1 MQSRSS
7 VLVVFVILLTLM
19 LCRPGFVVSA
29 ITTLPTSG
37 TWAGGTLENDIDVPV
52 TSGPTV
58 TGTIVIPDG
67 KTLTLSIANS
77 VTTDHVTLSV
87 PANFS
92 GDCIFKVESG
102 GKLVIKGASYNKYF
116 GIRGGTKNLVA
127 VDANGVSV
135 ANRSTKMAQLANPNG
150 GSYPDLSKGA
160 ICSSGTLVLEN
171 VRIYDVQSSSY
182 GAIYIPQDG
191 YSKHGTTTLKGCWL
205 HRIKSV
211 CGAAVMVEA
220 QVSLGADGN
229 VTSGKDNT
237 ATSCAVSMD
246 NVLIFQCHV
255 TGEVG
260 GQSGCIRTYGNCASN
275 INLKNVEFSQNKSD
289 GDGCA
294 IYWNGHGRPDT
305 KMTFDGCK
313 IYNNHSA
320 KNGGALHLE
329 GSFEF
334 VNNLTEIYNNSA
346 GNEGGAIF
354 IKLYDST
361 INQVRT
367 DLMMDFNQFVSIH
380 DNESVSN
387 GGGIAISFSNTS
399 LPAKSTITISLN
411 GAMIK
416 NNTTSQSG
424 GGVYLWTN
432 LSKDKNV
439 GLNFNVSGNTVVSDN
454 TASKNGGGIYCRR
467 STDQS
472 QVVNVTFD
480 SGTISN
486 NTGNNGGGAYI
497 ERMNVEC
504 TEAATG
510 LEFNGNIARYNGG
523 ALHINKG
530 SLLMRESAIT
540 SNKAYGEDGNGY
552 GGGVYVRGGGSFTI
566 YDGMISSNT
575 TRVRGGGVGVD
586 NGAVTISGGTIS
598 SNKAGVSSDGSEIT
612 GGVGGGVYVTGGGNI
627 TITNG
632 TISDNHAT
640 LDGGAVYSDGGK
652 VTVSAGEISSNT
664 AAAFG
669 AGIYATG
676 GDVTVEGGTISLNK
690 GVTHGGGIYVTGGG
704 NLDITDGTLS
714 SNAASTNGGGIYSDG
729 GGVSIS
735 NGNITSNKVT
745 DVAGDGGG
753 MYVLGGNVTITGG
766 LIKGNK
772 APSDGAGIYVKEG
785 NITMS
790 GGTFEQNEAS
800 SYGGGVYVISGRFKM
815 TGGSFISNKCN
826 GYGGGLYSHGSKIEI
841 DGGTFQSN
849 WAALLESDLSTEGK
863 NGGAICHRSADV
875 ESGSN
880 YSMILRGGVF
890 KDNKADRGGA
900 IRIDYANVLFDR
912 LNGAEVE
919 MSENWADNTGACI
932 AIYNGGSMTV
942 NGGKFMS
949 NVSANTAGVIHINSS
964 GGSVTMND
972 GLFDGNSAEKFGGV
986 INMTAGTLTVNGGTY
1001 TNNEC
1006 INSQSGNGSGGAI
1019 YLRYP
1024 ASCNIVGGRFESNT
1038 ASNFGGAMYLSG
1050 CQCSVSGGS
1059 IIGNS
1064 ATVAGGGIALRMYEE
1079 NAQTYNGSMTIQGGV
1094 IQDNTAQRGGGF
1106 FVESSSV
1113 TMTEGSITDN
1123 RAINGGGLFIS
1134 GGTKMTFSD
1143 GFIANNKALVNLSS
1157 NGSNAVG
1164 TTTAYAPS
1172 ENLYGVG
1179 GGVFLGSGT
1188 SGNVTTLTFGSADEG
1203 EFGLY
1208 NNLAETAADDIYA
1221 YGQYTSITLP
1231 DISRMSL
1238 KGYSSRTSE
1247 LYWVE
1252 DFMTGDTAYHEYG
1265 TNMNTSSSYSPM
1277 RYRDAIAAQ
1286 TPVYKVLTTTPITK
1300 YVALSLGHE
1309 IIYITL
1315 QKTGLKAG
1323 ESAIFRVFRV
1333 DNGVPSVYSEVL
1345 LTGKEGLDVQSKRV
1359 ALYSG
1364 TWKITEIPWTWSYD
1378 IEPVSYER
1386 NITGTTEAED
1396 KIFVFTGVKKVSA
1409 PLHAEDIVTN
1419 DFGEGTADYQLK

>member
-1 MQSRSS
+1 MKSRSS
-7 VLVVFVILLTLM
+7 MLVVFVILLTLM
-19 LCRPGFVVSA
+19 LCRPAFVVSA
-29 ITTLPTSG
+29 ADITSLPASG
-37 TWAGGTLENDIDVPV
+37 TWPAGTLTESFGVDV
-52 TSGPTV
+52 TNGPLV
-58 TGTIVIPDG
+58 KGTIIIPSG
-67 KTLTLSIANS
+67 ITLTLTNNAS
-77 VTTDHVTLSV
+77 TLDHVTLNVDASF
-87 PANFS
+87 A

-102 GKLVIKGASYNKYF
+102 GKLVIKGASYSKYF

-127 VDANGVSV
+127 VDANGVRV

-150 GSYPDLSKGA
+150 GSYPDLKNGA
-160 ICSSGTLVLEN
+160 ICNSGTLVLEN
-171 VRIYDVQSSSY
+171 VRIFDVQSSSN
-182 GAIYIPQDG
+182 GAIYIPRDD
-191 YSKHGTTTLKGCWL
+191 YKKHGTTTLKGCWL
-205 HRIKSV
+205 HRIKAV
-211 CGAAVMVEA
+211 RGAAVMVDA
-220 QVSLGADGN
+220 QVSLDSDGN
-229 VTSGKDNT
+229 VISGTDNT

-246 NVLIFQCHV
+246 NVQIFQCHV
-255 TGEVG
+255 TGDES

-275 INLKNVEFSQNKSD
+275 INLKDVEFSQNKSD

-305 KMTFDGCK
+305 KMTFDNCK

-320 KNGGALHLE
+320 EDGGALHLE

-334 VNNLTEIYNNSA
+334 VNNLTEIYKNSA

-354 IKLYDST
+354 IKLYGSEQ
-361 INQVRT
+361 NQVRT
-367 DLMMDFNQFVSIH
+367 DLMMSFNQFVSIH

-387 GGGIAISFSNTS
+387 GGGVAISFSNTS
-399 LPAKSTITISLN
+399 LPAESTITVSLN
-411 GAMIK
+411 GANIK
-416 NNTTSQSG
+416 NNTTSESG

-432 LSKDKNV
+432 LSKDKNI

-497 ERMNVEC
+497 ERMDVEC

-523 ALHINKG
+523 ALHVNMG
-530 SLLMRESAIT
+530 SFLMRESTIT
-540 SNKAYGEDGNGY
+540 SNKAYGEDSNGY

-575 TRVRGGGVGVD
+575 TKVRGGGVGVAD
-586 NGAVTISGGTIS
+586 GAVTISGGTIS
-598 SNKAGVSSDGSEIT
+598 SNKAGVSNTGTEIA
-612 GGVGGGVYVTGGGNI
+612 GGIGGGIHVSGGGNI
-627 TITNG
+627 KITNG
-632 TISDNHAT
+632 AISGNHAT
-640 LDGGAVYSDGGK
+640 QDGGAVYSDGGM
-652 VTVSAGEISSNT
+652 VTISAGEISSNT
-664 AAAFG
+664 AVQ
-669 AGIYATG
+669 Y
-676 GDVTVEGGTISLNK
+676 
-690 GVTHGGGIYVTGGG
+690 GGGIHVSGGG
-704 NLDITDGTLS
+704 NIIITDGNLS
-714 SNAASTNGGGIYSDG
+714 SNEASKNGGGIYSDG
-729 GGVSIS
+729 GEVSIS

-745 DVAGDGGG
+745 ASDGDGGG
-753 MYVLGGNVTITGG
+753 LYVLGGNVTITGG

-772 APSDGAGIYVKEG
+772 APSDGAGIYVSDG
-785 NITMS
+785 NVTMS
-790 GGTFEQNEAS
+790 GGTLEQNEAS
-800 SYGGGVYVISGRFKM
+800 SHGGGVYMVGGGFKM
-815 TGGSFISNKCN
+815 TGGSFISNRCN
-826 GYGGGLYSHGSKIEI
+826 GRGGGLYSHGSKIEI
-841 DGGTFQSN
+841 EGGTFQSN
-849 WAALLESDLSTEGK
+849 WAALTEAGLALENID
-863 NGGAICHRSADV
+863 GGAIYHRTETV

-932 AIYNGGSMTV
+932 AIYSGGSMTV
-942 NGGKFMS
+942 NGGKFKN

-972 GLFDGNSAEKFGGV
+972 GLFDGNSATTFGGV

-1064 ATVAGGGIALRMYEE
+1064 ATVAGGGIALRMYED
-1079 NAQTYNGSMTIQGGV
+1079 NALTYNGSLTIQGGV
-1094 IQDNTAQRGGGF
+1094 IQDNTAKRGGGF
-1106 FVESSSV
+1106 FVVSSSV

-1134 GGTKMTFSD
+1134 GGAQMTFSD
-1143 GFIANNKALVNLSS
+1143 GFIANNRALVNLSS

-1164 TTTAYAPS
+1164 TTTAYAPFD
-1172 ENLYGVG
+1172 NLYGVG

-1208 NNLAETAADDIYA
+1208 NNLAETVADDIYA

-1265 TNMNTSSSYSPM
+1265 TNINTSSSYSPI

-1286 TPVYKVLTTTPITK
+1286 TTVYKVVTTDPITK

-1333 DNGVPSVYSEVL
+1333 DNGVSSVYSEVL
-1345 LTGKEGLDVQSKRV
+1345 LTGKDGQDVQSKRV

-1386 NITGTTEAED
+1386 NITGTTAAED

-1419 DFGEGTADYQLK
+1419 DFGEGTATTGSYVDSAVISDLQRTTDYQLK

>member
-1 MQSRSS
+1 MKSRSS
-7 VLVVFVILLTLM
+7 MLVVFVILLTLL
-19 LCRPGFVVSA
+19 LCQPAFVVSA
-29 ITTLPTSG
+29 ITNLPTSG
-37 TWAGGTLENDIDVPV
+37 TWAGGTLENDIEVAV

-58 TGTIVIPDG
+58 TGTIVIPSG
-67 KTLTLSIANS
+67 MTLTLSIANS
-77 VTTDHVTLSV
+77 VTADHVTLAV

-127 VDANGVSV
+127 VDANGVRV
-135 ANRSTKMAQLANPNG
+135 ADRSTKMAQLANLNN
-150 GSYPDLSKGA
+150 GSYPDLKEGA

-171 VRIYDVQSSSY
+171 VRIYDVQSSEN
-182 GAIYIPQDG
+182 GVIFIPQDNN
-191 YSKHGTTTLKGCWL
+191 SKHGTTSLKGCWI
-205 HRIKSV
+205 HRCKSV
-211 CGAAVMVEA
+211 RGAALMVES
-220 QVSLGADGN
+220 QVSLNTDGS
-229 VTSGKDNT
+229 VASGKDNT
-237 ATSCAVSMD
+237 ATSCAVTMD
-246 NVLIFQCHV
+246 NVQIFQCHV
-255 TGEVG
+255 TGDG
-260 GQSGCIRTYGNCASN
+260 AGQSGCIRTYGNCVSN
-275 INLKNVEFSQNKSD
+275 INLKDVEFSQNKSD

-320 KNGGALHLE
+320 EDGGALHLE

-334 VNNLTEIYNNSA
+334 VNNLTEIYKNSA

-354 IKLYDST
+354 IKLYGSDT
-361 INQVRT
+361 NQVRT

-387 GGGIAISFSNTS
+387 GGGVAISFSNTS
-399 LPAKSTITISLN
+399 LPAESTITVSLN
-411 GAMIK
+411 GANIK
-416 NNTTSQSG
+416 NNTTSESG

-432 LSKDKNV
+432 LSKDKNI

-497 ERMNVEC
+497 ERMDVEC

-523 ALHINKG
+523 ALHVNMG
-530 SLLMRESAIT
+530 SFLMRESTIT

-552 GGGVYVRGGGSFTI
+552 GGGVYVKGGGSFTI

-575 TRVRGGGVGVD
+575 AKVRGGGVGVAD
-586 NGAVTISGGTIS
+586 GAVTISGGTIS
-598 SNKAGVSSDGSEIT
+598 SNKAGVSNTGTEIA
-612 GGVGGGVYVTGGGNI
+612 GGIGGGIHVSGGGNI
-627 TITNG
+627 KITNG
-632 TISDNHAT
+632 AISGNHAT
-640 LDGGAVYSDGGK
+640 Q
-652 VTVSAGEISSNT
+652 
-664 AAAFG
+664 
-669 AGIYATG
+669 
-676 GDVTVEGGTISLNK
+676 
-690 GVTHGGGIYVTGGG
+690 
-704 NLDITDGTLS
+704 
-714 SNAASTNGGGIYSDG
+714 DG
-729 GGVSIS
+729 GG
-735 NGNITSNKVT
+735 
-745 DVAGDGGG
+745 A
-753 MYVLGGNVTITGG
+753 YVV
-766 LIKGNK
+766 
-772 APSDGAGIYVKEG
+772 
-785 NITMS
+785 S
-790 GGTFEQNEAS
+790 GG
-800 SYGGGVYVISGRFKM
+800 FKM
-815 TGGSFISNKCN
+815 TGGSFISNRCD

-841 DGGTFQSN
+841 EGGTFQSN
-849 WAALLESDLSTEGK
+849 WAALTEAGLTLADRD
-863 NGGAICHRSADV
+863 GGAIYHRTDAV
-875 ESGSN
+875 ESGST

-890 KDNKADRGGA
+890 KDNRGDRGGA
-900 IRIDYANVLFDR
+900 IRIDYANVLVDR

-942 NGGKFMS
+942 NGGKFKN
-949 NVSANTAGVIHINSS
+949 NVSKNTAGVIHINSS

-972 GLFDGNSAEKFGGV
+972 GLFDGNSATTFGGV

-1006 INSQSGNGSGGAI
+1006 INSNSGNGSGGAI
-1019 YLRYP
+1019 YLKYP

-1038 ASNFGGAMYLSG
+1038 ASNFGGAMYFSG

-1079 NAQTYNGSMTIQGGV
+1079 NAQTYNGSLTIQGGV
-1094 IQDNTAQRGGGF
+1094 IQDNTAKSGGGF
-1106 FVESSSV
+1106 FVESSTV
-1113 TMTEGSITDN
+1113 TMTEGTITDN
-1123 RAINGGGLFIS
+1123 KAINGGGLFLS

-1164 TTTAYAPS
+1164 TTTAYAPFD
-1172 ENLYGVG
+1172 NLYGVG

-1188 SGNVTTLTFGSADEG
+1188 SGNVTTLTFGSAGEG

-1265 TNMNTSSSYSPM
+1265 TNMNTSSSYSPI

-1286 TPVYKVLTTTPITK
+1286 ASVYKVVTTDPITK

-1333 DNGVPSVYSEVL
+1333 DGDELSVYSEVL
-1345 LTGKEGLDVQSKRV
+1345 LTGKDGQDVQSKRV

-1386 NITGTTEAED
+1386 NITGATAAED

-1419 DFGEGTADYQLK
+1419 DFGEGTEITN

>member
-1 MQSRSS
+1 MKSRSS
-7 VLVVFVILLTLM
+7 MLVVFVILLTLM

-37 TWAGGTLENDIDVPV
+37 TWAGGTLENDIEVPV
-52 TSGPTV
+52 TVGPTV
-58 TGTIVIPDG
+58 TGTIVIPSG
-67 KTLTLSIANS
+67 KTLTLSIAS
-77 VTTDHVTLSV
+77 TVTADHVTLAI
-87 PANFS
+87 PADFS

-102 GKLVIKGASYNKYF
+102 GKLVIKGASYSKYF

-135 ANRSTKMAQLANPNG
+135 ADRSTKMAQLANPNG
-150 GSYPDLSKGA
+150 GSYPDLKNGA

-171 VRIYDVQSSSY
+171 VRIYDVQSSSN
-182 GAIYIPQDG
+182 GAIFIPQDD
-191 YSKHGTTTLKGCWL
+191 YSKHGTTTLTGCWL

-211 CGAAVMVEA
+211 RGAALMVEA
-220 QVSLGADGN
+220 QVSLDTDGN
-229 VTSGKDNT
+229 VTSGTDNT

-246 NVLIFQCHV
+246 NVKIFQCHV
-255 TGEVG
+255 TGDSA

-275 INLKNVEFSQNKSD
+275 INLKDVEFSQNKSD

-320 KNGGALHLE
+320 EDGGALHLE

-334 VNNLTEIYNNSA
+334 VNNLTEIYKNSA

-354 IKLYDST
+354 IKLYGSA

-387 GGGIAISFSNTS
+387 GGGVAISFSNTS
-399 LPAKSTITISLN
+399 LPAESTITVSLN
-411 GAMIK
+411 GANIK

-432 LSKDKNV
+432 LSKDKNI

-454 TASKNGGGIYCRR
+454 TASKNGGGIYCKR
-467 STDQS
+467 SSDDS
-472 QVVNVTFD
+472 QVVAVTFD
-480 SGTISN
+480 SGTVSN

-497 ERMNVEC
+497 ERMDVEC

-523 ALHINKG
+523 ALHVNMG
-530 SLLMRESAIT
+530 SFLMRESTIT

-552 GGGVYVRGGGSFTI
+552 GGGVYVKGGGSFTI

-575 TRVRGGGVGVD
+575 AKVRGGGVGVAD
-586 NGAVTISGGTIS
+586 GAVTISGGTIS
-598 SNKAGVSSDGSEIT
+598 SNKAGVSNTGTEIA
-612 GGVGGGVYVTGGGNI
+612 GGIGGGIHVSGGGNI
-627 TITNG
+627 I
-632 TISDNHAT
+632 
-640 LDGGAVYSDGGK
+640 
-652 VTVSAGEISSNT
+652 
-664 AAAFG
+664 
-669 AGIYATG
+669 
-676 GDVTVEGGTISLNK
+676 
-690 GVTHGGGIYVTGGG
+690 
-704 NLDITDGTLS
+704 ITDGNLS
-714 SNAASTNGGGIYSDG
+714 SNEASKNGGGIYSDG
-729 GGVSIS
+729 GEVSIS

-745 DVAGDGGG
+745 ASDGDGGG
-753 MYVLGGNVTITGG
+753 LYVLGGNVTITGG

-772 APSDGAGIYVKEG
+772 APSDGAGIYVSDG
-785 NITMS
+785 NVTMS

-800 SYGGGVYVISGRFKM
+800 SYGGGVCIVGGGFKM
-815 TGGSFISNKCN
+815 TGGSFISNRCD
-826 GYGGGLYSHGSKIEI
+826 GRGGGLYSHGSKIEI
-841 DGGTFQSN
+841 EGGTFQSN
-849 WAALLESDLSTEGK
+849 WAALTEAGLTLG
-863 NGGAICHRSADV
+863 NRDGGAIYHKTDAV

-890 KDNKADRGGA
+890 KDNKANRGGA

-912 LNGAEVE
+912 LNEAEVE
-919 MSENWADNTGACI
+919 MSENRAENTGACI

-949 NVSANTAGVIHINSS
+949 NVSANTAGAIHINSS

-972 GLFDGNSAEKFGGV
+972 GLFDGNSATTFGGV

-1006 INSQSGNGSGGAI
+1006 INSNSGNGSGGAI

-1038 ASNFGGAMYLSG
+1038 ASNFGGAMYFSG

-1079 NAQTYNGSMTIQGGV
+1079 NAQTYNGSLTIQGGV
-1094 IQDNTAQRGGGF
+1094 IQDNTAKSGGGF
-1106 FVESSSV
+1106 FVESSTV
-1113 TMTEGSITDN
+1113 TMTEGTITDN
-1123 RAINGGGLFIS
+1123 KAINGGGLFIS

-1172 ENLYGVG
+1172 DNLYGVG

-1286 TPVYKVLTTTPITK
+1286 TTVYKVVTTDPITK

-1333 DNGVPSVYSEVL
+1333 DNGVSSVYSEVL
-1345 LTGKEGLDVQSKRV
+1345 LTGKDGQDVQSKRV

-1386 NITGTTEAED
+1386 NITGATAAED

-1419 DFGEGTADYQLK
+1419 DFGEGNATTGSY

>member
-1 MQSRSS
+1 MKSRSS
-7 VLVVFVILLTLM
+7 MLVVFVILLTLM

-37 TWAGGTLENDIDVPV
+37 TWAGGTLENDIEVAV

-58 TGTIVIPDG
+58 TGTIVIPNG
-67 KTLTLSIANS
+67 KTLTLSIASS
-77 VTTDHVTLSV
+77 VTADHVTLAV
-87 PANFS
+87 PADFS
-92 GDCIFKVESG
+92 GNCIFKVESG
-102 GKLVIKGASYNKYF
+102 GKLEIKGASYSKYF
-116 GIRGGTKNLVA
+116 GIRGGTENLVA

-135 ANRSTKMAQLANPNG
+135 ADRSTKMAQLANLNN
-150 GSYPDLSKGA
+150 GSYPDLKNGA

-171 VRIYDVQSSSY
+171 VRIYDVQSSSN
-182 GAIYIPQDG
+182 GAIFIPQDDNK
-191 YSKHGTTTLKGCWL
+191 KHGTTTLKGCWL

-211 CGAAVMVEA
+211 RGAALMVEA
-220 QVSLGADGN
+220 QVSLDTDGN
-229 VTSGKDNT
+229 VTSGTDNT

-246 NVLIFQCHV
+246 NVQIFQCHV
-255 TGEVG
+255 TGDAA

-275 INLKNVEFSQNKSD
+275 INLKDVEFSQNKSD

-320 KNGGALHLE
+320 EDGGALHLE

-334 VNNLTEIYNNSA
+334 VNNLTEIYKNSA

-354 IKLYDST
+354 IKLYGSA

-387 GGGIAISFSNTS
+387 GGGVAISFSNTS
-399 LPAKSTITISLN
+399 LPAESTITVSLN
-411 GAMIK
+411 GANIK
-416 NNTTSQSG
+416 NNTTSESG

-432 LSKDKNV
+432 LSKDKNI

-467 STDQS
+467 SSDDS
-472 QVVNVTFD
+472 QVVAVTFD
-480 SGTISN
+480 SGTVSN
-486 NTGNNGGGAYI
+486 NTGNNGGGAYV
-497 ERMNVEC
+497 ERMDVEC

-523 ALHINKG
+523 ALHVNMG
-530 SLLMRESAIT
+530 SFLMRESTIT
-540 SNKAYGEDGNGY
+540 QNKSYGEDDHGY
-552 GGGVYVRGGGSFTI
+552 GGGVYVKGGGSFTI

-575 TRVRGGGVGVD
+575 AKVRGGGVGVAD
-586 NGAVTISGGTIS
+586 GAVTISGGTIS
-598 SNKAGVSSDGSEIT
+598 SNKAGVSNAGTEIA
-612 GGVGGGVYVTGGGNI
+612 GGIGGGIHVSGGGNI
-627 TITNG
+627 KITNG
-632 TISDNHAT
+632 AISGNHAT
-640 LDGGAVYSDGGK
+640 Q
-652 VTVSAGEISSNT
+652 
-664 AAAFG
+664 
-669 AGIYATG
+669 
-676 GDVTVEGGTISLNK
+676 
-690 GVTHGGGIYVTGGG
+690 
-704 NLDITDGTLS
+704 
-714 SNAASTNGGGIYSDG
+714 DG
-729 GGVSIS
+729 GG
-735 NGNITSNKVT
+735 
-745 DVAGDGGG
+745 A
-753 MYVLGGNVTITGG
+753 
-766 LIKGNK
+766 
-772 APSDGAGIYVKEG
+772 
-785 NITMS
+785 
-790 GGTFEQNEAS
+790 
-800 SYGGGVYVISGRFKM
+800 YVISGGFKM
-815 TGGSFISNKCN
+815 TGGSFISNRCD

-841 DGGTFQSN
+841 EGGTFQSN
-849 WAALLESDLSTEGK
+849 WAALTEAGLTLG
-863 NGGAICHRSADV
+863 NRDGGAIYHKTDAV

-890 KDNKADRGGA
+890 KDNKANRGGA

-912 LNGAEVE
+912 LNEAEVE
-919 MSENWADNTGACI
+919 MSENRAENTGACI

-949 NVSANTAGVIHINSS
+949 NVSANTAGAIHINSS

-972 GLFDGNSAEKFGGV
+972 GLFDGNSAENFGGV

-1006 INSQSGNGSGGAI
+1006 INSKSGNGSGGAI

-1064 ATVAGGGIALRMYEE
+1064 ATVAGGGIALRMYEDTD
-1079 NAQTYNGSMTIQGGV
+1079 NAQTYDGSLTIQGGV
-1094 IQDNTAQRGGGF
+1094 IQDNTAKSGGGF
-1106 FVESSSV
+1106 FVESSTV
-1113 TMTEGSITDN
+1113 TMTEGTITDN
-1123 RAINGGGLFIS
+1123 KAINGGGLFIS

-1143 GFIANNKALVNLSS
+1143 GFIANNMALVNLSS

-1286 TPVYKVLTTTPITK
+1286 TTVYKVVTTDPITK

-1323 ESAIFRVFRV
+1323 ESAIFRVLRV
-1333 DNGVPSVYSEVL
+1333 DNGVSSVYSEVL
-1345 LTGKEGLDVQSKRV
+1345 LTGKDGQDVQSKRV

-1386 NITGTTEAED
+1386 NITGATAAED
-1396 KIFVFTGVKKVSA
+1396 KIFVFTGVKKVSV

-1419 DFGEGTADYQLK
+1419 DFGEGTATTGSYVDPAVISDLQRTTDYQLK